1 MMKGILAATSN
12 FAPGLSTM
20 VSEGIEKQKLALF
33 KTQEELDAKEEPLI
47 KIIWDWCIFAMILYF
62 VVTFFNALVR
72 N

>member
-1 MMKGILAATSN
+1 
-12 FAPGLSTM
+12 M

-62 VVTFFNALVR
+62 VVTFFNAIVR